1 MGHFASPVGVDWGIV
16 SHSKAEKSNEFLCVE
31 SRITLAVYGRGIPAP
46 MDSFA
51 LVRFPAALTGRPVR
65 RPIGVATALIVQ
77 FLFVSALSARSVRAE
92 ETAPVSPAS
101 LVPADY
107 LDEDKLAALLWERSP
122 EVIEARQQVG
132 VAGSEV
138 TRSRLYHNPQL
149 DLGWNT
155 IPIGPSNPPDLH
167 DPIGNIPNYV
177 VGLSELFDIAKRGP
191 RQAAAAAEL
200 EASRGEATAV
210 FADRFFDLLRAIG
223 HIASNQVRATV
234 VGEQVEEGKRLLELE
249 QARAEKGEI
258 ARMLVDRSETEQAR
272 LLAARDAAR
281 TELEAA
287 RAECAALI
295 AVTCPPFASGDA
307 ARAYLR
313 DRATALLPTEW
324 SSEIEAR
331 RPDIAALA
339 AALRAADDRVTLAK
353 RQAIPDVTVR
363 FGYTYDTFV
372 VSGDQRNSL
381 ALGMQMP
388 LPVMDQGQADL
399 QAASAAMLRAQRAHA
414 ALVSTGQITL
424 AAAERQRTLIA
435 SRISKFHGAL
445 EKADSLRHSMEGAV
459 QQGGMS
465 QVDVLL
471 ARRRY
476 QELLLE
482 GAELDGDAYDA
493 ALKVRQVA
501 ALFPRPVV
509 GVEEAER

>member
-1 MGHFASPVGVDWGIV
+1 MEPF
-16 SHSKAEKSNEFLCVE
+16 
-31 SRITLAVYGRGIPAP
+31 TLVT
-46 MDSFA
+46 
-51 LVRFPAALTGRPVR
+51 FPPPFIGRPCR
-65 RPIGVATALIVQ
+65 RPIGIAAGLIVQ
-77 FLFVSALSARSVRAE
+77 AVMLTTVSARPVRGE
-92 ETAPVSPAS
+92 ESTAVPAAA

-107 LDEDKLAALLWERSP
+107 ADEDKLAALLWEHSP

-138 TRSRLYHNPQL
+138 TRSHLYHNPQL
-149 DLGWNT
+149 DIGWHT

-177 VGLSELFDIAKRGP
+177 VGLSELFDLAKRGP

-200 EASRGEATAV
+200 EASRGEAAAV

-223 HIASNQVRATV
+223 RIATSQVRATV
-234 VGEQVEEGKRLLELE
+234 VGEQVQEGKRLLELE
-249 QARAEKGEI
+249 EARAEKGEI
-258 ARMLVDRSETEQAR
+258 ARMIVDRSETEQAR

-287 RAECAALI
+287 GVECAALI
-295 AVTCPPFASGDA
+295 AVVCPPFPSGDA

-313 DRATALLPTEW
+313 ERSTAPLPTEW

-331 RPDIAALA
+331 RPDISALA
-339 AALRAADDRVTLAK
+339 AALRAADERVTLAK

-372 VSGDQRNSL
+372 ASGDQRQSL

-388 LPVMDQGQADL
+388 LPVLDQGQADL
-399 QAASAAMLRAQRAHA
+399 EAASAAVLRAQRARA
-414 ALVSTGQITL
+414 ALVSAGQITL
-424 AAAERQRTLIA
+424 GAAGRQRTLIA
-435 SRISKFHGAL
+435 SRIAKFRGAL
-445 EKADSLRHSMEGAV
+445 EKADSLRHSMEGAA

-493 ALKVRQVA
+493 ALKVRHVA
-501 ALFPRPVV
+501 AVFPRPVV
-509 GVEEAER
+509 GVEEALR

>member
-1 MGHFASPVGVDWGIV
+1 
-16 SHSKAEKSNEFLCVE
+16 
-31 SRITLAVYGRGIPAP
+31 

-51 LVRFPAALTGRPVR
+51 LVRFPAAPTGRPVG

-107 LDEDKLAALLWERSP
+107 SDEDKLAALLWERSP

-249 QARAEKGEI
+249 EARAEKGEI

-287 RAECAALI
+287 RSA
-295 AVTCPPFASGDA
+295 
-307 ARAYLR
+307 
-313 DRATALLPTEW
+313 
-324 SSEIEAR
+324 
-331 RPDIAALA
+331 
-339 AALRAADDRVTLAK
+339 
-353 RQAIPDVTVR
+353 
-363 FGYTYDTFV
+363 
-372 VSGDQRNSL
+372 
-381 ALGMQMP
+381 
-388 LPVMDQGQADL
+388 
-399 QAASAAMLRAQRAHA
+399 AASAAMSGRRA
-414 ALVSTGQITL
+414 S
-424 AAAERQRTLIA
+424 
-435 SRISKFHGAL
+435 IS
-445 EKADSLRHSMEGAV
+445 DDHSVGNGAV
-459 QQGGMS
+459 
-465 QVDVLL
+465 
-471 ARRRY
+471 ARSR
-476 QELLLE
+476 
-482 GAELDGDAYDA
+482 
-493 ALKVRQVA
+493 K
-501 ALFPRPVV
+501 
-509 GVEEAER
+509 

>member
-1 MGHFASPVGVDWGIV
+1 MAS
-16 SHSKAEKSNEFLCVE
+16 F
-31 SRITLAVYGRGIPAP
+31 TLAAVPT
-46 MDSFA
+46 A
-51 LVRFPAALTGRPVR
+51 LACRPLR
-65 RPIGVATALIVQ
+65 RPIRVAAGLIVQ
-77 FLFVSALSARSVRAE
+77 LVILSALSARTVHGE
-92 ETAPVSPAS
+92 ETPPASTAS

-107 LDEDKLAALLWERSP
+107 ADEDKLAALLWERSP
-122 EVIEARQQVG
+122 EVIEARQQIG

-138 TRSRLYHNPQL
+138 TRSHLYHNPQL

-177 VGLSELFDIAKRGP
+177 VGLSQLFELAKRGP
-191 RQAAAAAEL
+191 KQAAAAAEL

-210 FADRFFDLLRAIG
+210 FADRFFDLLHAIG
-223 HIASNQVRATV
+223 HIASSQVRATV

-249 QARAEKGEI
+249 EARAEKGEI

-295 AVTCPPFASGDA
+295 AVVCPPFASGDA

-313 DRATALLPTEW
+313 ERATAPLPTEW
-324 SSEIEAR
+324 SPEIEAR

-339 AALRAADDRVTLAK
+339 AALRAADERVTLAK

-363 FGYTYDTFV
+363 FGYEYDTFM
-372 VSGDQRNSL
+372 VSGDQRQSL

-388 LPVMDQGQADL
+388 LPVLDRGQADL
-399 QAASAAMLRAQRAHA
+399 QAASAALMRAQRARA

-424 AAAERQRTLIA
+424 DAAERQRTLIA
-435 SRISKFHGAL
+435 SRISKFRGAL
-445 EKADSLRHSMEGAV
+445 EKADSLRHSMEGAA

-482 GAELDGDAYDA
+482 GAELDGDAYGA

-509 GVEEAER
+509 GVEEAQR